1 MKILIGV
8 LRELT
13 GLFIDDGML
22 ALALVAVVALAALV
36 AWAVP
41 ASPLAAGALLLLG
54 CLAAL
59 IASVSIG
66 TMRSRRD
73 IRA

>member
-1 MKILIGV
+1 MKILVGV

-22 ALALVAVVALAALV
+22 ALALLAVVALAALV

-41 ASPLAAGALLLLG
+41 ASPLATGAVLLLG

-59 IASVSIG
+59 IASVSVG
-66 TMRSRRD
+66 TIRSRRD
-73 IRA
+73 IPE

>member
-1 MKILIGV
+1 MKILVGIF
-8 LRELT
+8 RELI

-22 ALALVAVVALAALV
+22 ALAIVAVVALAALV

-41 ASPLAAGALLLLG
+41 TAPIAAGVVLALG

-59 IASVSIG
+59 LGNV
-66 TMRSRRD
+66 
-73 IRA
+73 IRAAKKDSAGL